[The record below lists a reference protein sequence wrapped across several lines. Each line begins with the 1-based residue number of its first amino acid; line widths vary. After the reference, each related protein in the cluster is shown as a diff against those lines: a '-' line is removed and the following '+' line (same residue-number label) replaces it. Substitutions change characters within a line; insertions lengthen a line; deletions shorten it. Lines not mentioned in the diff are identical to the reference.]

1 MSRLTKNQAQK
12 LRNVLCGM
20 RYRCCNPKS
29 RDYADYGGRGIK
41 VCDEW
46 LDKENGHKNF
56 REWAIQNGWKEGL
69 SIDRIDVNGNYEPS
83 NCRWATPKEQA
94 NNRRDNLYVTIKGV
108 TKTAKEWAEQV
119 GIKEASFISRLEYGW
134 DEDRLLEPRYKPLKM
149 TKAQMSKEIKEWRYK
164 QEQGLMKILPCK
176 IGDTLYINDFRCDY
190 HMNFDRPY
198 AVKVWNIVIN
208 GRNDFIDVMLEDGTM
223 YQFYFSD
230 IGETVFLTRSEAEEA
245 LAKMGGK

>member
-56 REWAIQNGWKEGL
+56 RKWAVENGWKEGL
-69 SIDRIDVNGNYEPS
+69 SIDRIDVNGNYEPA

-119 GIKEASFISRLEYGW
+119 GIKEASFISRLDYGW
-134 DEDRLLEPRYKPLKM
+134 DEERLLEPRYKPLKM

-164 QEQGLMKILPCK
+164 QEQGLLIEIPV
-176 IGDTLYINDFRCDY
+176 
-190 HMNFDRPY
+190 P
-198 AVKVWNIVIN
+198 
-208 GRNDFIDVMLEDGTM
+208 
-223 YQFYFSD
+223 
-230 IGETVFLTRSEAEEA
+230 IGEYLYCITCTLDENPIQKHRVISYRTAPKDLGILALGEYGVTLGLVGKNVFATEAEAEEA
-245 LAKMGGK
+245 LAKIGGANERA